1 MTDTMQSHYG
11 RPGIVERIL
20 ETLAEAGVDVD
31 ALQVDDLGAFD
42 EFHVGRR
49 EASERLVP
57 LLEVG
62 KGASVLDVGSGIG
75 GPARFIA
82 NRTGAQVT
90 GIDLTPEFVDAA
102 DTLTQRVGLGDRVSF
117 QLASGTDIPF
127 TDDHFDAA
135 TLMHVGMN
143 IEDKA
148 TLIAEMARVTRPG
161 GTVLVYDLMRVGEGE
176 LGYPM
181 PWASSPDFS
190 FVDRPA
196 VYEQAAQAAG
206 LVVVDR
212 LDFSDLARNFFDPP
226 KDAPAPP
233 AASTAGDPARATNP
247 RATATFQNARAAVQS
262 GLISPLALV
271 LKSS

>member
-20 ETLAEAGVDVD
+20 ETLAEAGVNVD

-62 KGASVLDVGSGIG
+62 SGASVLDVGSGIG

-82 NRTGAQVT
+82 NRTGARVT
-90 GIDLTPEFVDAA
+90 GIDLTPEFVEAA
-102 DTLTQRVGLGDRVSF
+102 DTLTRRVGLGDRVSF
-117 QLASGTDIPF
+117 QRASGTDIPF
-127 TDDHFDAA
+127 PENHFDAA

-212 LDFSDLARNFFDPP
+212 LDFGDLARNFFDPP
-226 KDAPAPP
+226 KDAPAAP
-233 AASTAGDPARATNP
+233 AAGDPARATNP
-247 RATATFQNARAAVQS
+247 RTTATFQNARAAVQS

-271 LKSS
+271 LKSA